1 MSRLQLE
8 NLSPYDVLWL
18 SPHPLDALLSA
29 TGRLLR
35 GQAQG
40 LRTLVVTVFGGERD
54 AAAAADVVVQR
65 LGADHL
71 TLGLDAAHR
80 RDRAYASFAMRAF
93 GSHESDAPCYDT
105 LCRLADDLG
114 HRTKA
119 RDVYAPLGVGGN
131 IDHRLLHEATA
142 RVFPVG
148 PRQNVFFYED
158 RPYAFVPG
166 AVRLRLGQLAIHLPP
181 ASTEVGDH
189 PWALRHL
196 WGFMRAPVVRGHLKG
211 IPQWSR
217 CLWSAVGAW
226 QRARRWQPRKAFG
239 LRLQPLLDPI
249 DAVSSRAIE
258 EILGQLG
265 PAAARLVGPPSAQRQ
280 AAAAYARRLRQPG
293 PIERYW
299 LRLPTLDNGTVTNR
313 PDPEM
318 APSLP

>member
-1 MSRLQLE
+1 MSRPQLE
-8 NLSPYDVLWL
+8 QLSRYDVLWL

-29 TGRLLR
+29 TGRMLR

-40 LRTLVVTVFGGERD
+40 LRTLVVTVFGGESD
-54 AAAAADVVVQR
+54 AAAAADVVLQR

-71 TLGLDAAHR
+71 SLGLDAAHR
-80 RDRAYASFAMRAF
+80 RDRAYVSFAMRAF
-93 GSHESDAPCYDT
+93 GSHASDAPCYDI
-105 LCRLADDLG
+105 LCRLTDDLG

-131 IDHRLLHEATA
+131 IDHRLLHEASA

-148 PRQNVFFYED
+148 PRQNVFFYEE

-166 AVRLRLGQLAIHLPP
+166 AVRMRLGQLAIHLPP

-211 IPQWSR
+211 FREWSR
-217 CLWSAVGAW
+217 CLLRATKAW
-226 QRARRWQPRKAFG
+226 QRARRWQPRRAYG
-239 LRLQPLLDPI
+239 LRLQPMLDPI
-249 DAVSSRAIE
+249 DALSSRTIE
-258 EILGQLG
+258 GILAQLG
-265 PAAARLVGPPSAQRQ
+265 PAAARLTGPPSAQMQ
-280 AAAAYARRLRQPG
+280 AAAAYARRLRQSG
-293 PIERYW
+293 PVERYW
-299 LRLPTLDNGTVTNR
+299 LRLPTRDNDAVTSL
-313 PDPEM
+313 PDPER